1 MIAEFVMFFALSWHQ
16 PNDWTLVE
24 RQCAPP
30 NAVIQEPIYKG
41 TSINM
46 EEGLQIKYYIVDC
59 NVT

>member
-1 MIAEFVMFFALSWHQ
+1 MIAEFVMLFALSWHQ

-24 RQCAPP
+24 RVCAPP
-30 NAVIQEPIYKG
+30 EMTIQEPIYEG
-41 TSINM
+41 ASIKI